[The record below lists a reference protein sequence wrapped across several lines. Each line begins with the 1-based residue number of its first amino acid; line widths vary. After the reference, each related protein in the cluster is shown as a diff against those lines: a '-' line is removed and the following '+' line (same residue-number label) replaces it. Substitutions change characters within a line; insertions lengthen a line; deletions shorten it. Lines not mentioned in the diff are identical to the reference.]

1 MSTSAPV
8 APQKIIFVNRYF
20 FPDQSATSQMLSDLA
35 FGLAQRG
42 FSVHVVCSRQRY
54 DEAHANLPPV
64 QTVRGVEV
72 HRVWTTRLGRDRL
85 SGRAVDYA
93 SFYLSSAVRLLR
105 LVSRG
110 DTLIAETD
118 PPLISIVAAA
128 AAALRRARLVN
139 WLHDVFP
146 EVATLLGANPLP
158 SWLGRLLLG
167 LRDRSL
173 HAAESNVVLGSRMRD
188 LLRPHV
194 SPSKLCIIENWA
206 ASEAAAPENTQSE
219 LRAHLGLT
227 DKFVVGYSG
236 NLGRAHEFETLL
248 DAAGL
253 CGSDPDIVFLM
264 IGGGAGMTALR
275 RAVLDRGLGNFR
287 FVPLQPRELLTDTLA
302 AADLHWLS
310 LLPALEGLI
319 VPSKLYGILAARR
332 PVLFIGDPDG
342 EVARVI
348 GPAQAGLSVSIG
360 QAAELAQHIAALKA
374 DRALRKQMGENAY
387 RLYSE
392 KYTGQRA
399 LDRWMALLRPA
410 DGGAEA
416 LRLESPAGGA
426 GIRPLSNQ

>member
-1 MSTSAPV
+1 MTTTA
-8 APQKIIFVNRYF
+8 AGAARKIVFVNRYF

-35 FGLAQRG
+35 FGLAERG

-54 DEAHANLPPV
+54 DQAQANLPPV
-64 QTVRGVEV
+64 ETVGGVKV
-72 HRVWTTRLGRDRL
+72 HRVWTTRFGRDRL

-93 SFYLSSAVRLLR
+93 SFYLSSAVRLLL

-110 DTLIAETD
+110 DTLVAETD
-118 PPLISIVAAA
+118 PPLISLVAAA
-128 AAALRRARLVN
+128 VAASKGARLVN

-158 SWLGRLLLG
+158 SWIGRWLVR
-167 LRDRSL
+167 LRDLSL
-173 HAAESNVVLGSRMRD
+173 RAAGSNVVLGTRMLER
-188 LLRPHV
+188 LGHHV
-194 SPSKLCIIENWA
+194 PPSKLCVIENWA
-206 ASEAAAPENTQSE
+206 ASEAAGARSAQSE
-219 LRAHLGLT
+219 LRTRLGLT

-248 DAAGL
+248 EAACL
-253 CGSDPDIVFLM
+253 CGSDSDIAFLM
-264 IGGGAGMTALR
+264 IGAGAGMTALK
-275 RAVLDRGLGNFR
+275 RAVETRGLGNFR
-287 FVPLQPRELLTDTLA
+287 FLPLQPRESLDDTMA

-319 VPSKLYGILAARR
+319 VPSKLYGILAAGR

-342 EVARVI
+342 EVARII
-348 GPAQAGLSVSIG
+348 GPARAGISVFIG
-360 QAAELAQHIAALKA
+360 QGTELAQHIARLKS
-374 DRALRKQMGENAY
+374 DRALGEQMGENAY
-387 RLYSE
+387 RLYRE

-399 LDRWMALLRPA
+399 LDRWMALLRPT

-416 LRLESPAGGA
+416 LTLESPAGGA